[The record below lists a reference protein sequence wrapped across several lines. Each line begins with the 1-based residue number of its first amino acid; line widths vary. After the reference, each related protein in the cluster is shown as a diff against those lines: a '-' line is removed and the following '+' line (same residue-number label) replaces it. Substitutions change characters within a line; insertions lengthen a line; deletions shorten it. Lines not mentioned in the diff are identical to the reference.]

1 MKKYNLQKV
10 STKSIVIS
18 MIALFLA
25 VIAIVVEI
33 MAVHFNHS
41 GTGFYTLAVIEIVA
55 FVLFIAVISTKRS
68 GFFRILS
75 LILTV
80 VTSLAFF
87 INSLVEFSEFVSTFN
102 WMDAVYLVLALV
114 SLIASTLNFIYFLIA
129 KGEET
134 NRLERLSNFILI
146 IVISL
151 FALSVFSKEIVQAI
165 LLEDHFP
172 ELHIGLIL
180 LNLALLHLVRF
191 LSNDKVEEAVQPVE
205 IKEEKAEEEKENGGE
220 KQ

>member
-68 GFFRILS
+68 GFFRIIS

-87 INSLVEFSEFVSTFN
+87 ISSLVEFSEFVSTFN
-102 WMDAVYLVLALV
+102 WMDAVYLVLSLV
-114 SLIASTLNFIYFLIA
+114 SLIAATLNFIYFLIA

-165 LLEDHFP
+165 LLENHFP

>member
-18 MIALFLA
+18 MVALFLA

-55 FVLFIAVISTKRS
+55 FVLFIAVLSTKRN

-165 LLEDHFP
+165 LSKNHFP

-180 LNLALLHLVRF
+180 LNLALLHIVRF

>member
-25 VIAIVVEI
+25 VIAIVAEI

-55 FVLFIAVISTKRS
+55 FVLFIAVLSTKRS

-80 VTSLAFF
+80 VTALAFF

-146 IVISL
+146 VVL
-151 FALSVFSKEIVQAI
+151 GLYALSVFSKETVQAI
-165 LLEDHFP
+165 LADNHFP

-191 LSNDKVEEAVQPVE
+191 LSNDKVEEEVQPVE

>member
-55 FVLFIAVISTKRS
+55 FVLFIAVLSTKRS

-87 INSLVEFSEFVSTFN
+87 ISSLVEFSEFVSTFN

-165 LLEDHFP
+165 LLENHFP

>member
-41 GTGFYTLAVIEIVA
+41 GTGFYTLAVVEIVA
-55 FVLFIAVISTKRS
+55 FVLFIAVLSTKRS

-87 INSLVEFSEFVSTFN
+87 ISSLVEFSEFVSTFN

-165 LLEDHFP
+165 LLENHFP

>member
-55 FVLFIAVISTKRS
+55 FVLFIAVLSTKRS
-68 GFFRILS
+68 GFFRIIS

-87 INSLVEFSEFVSTFN
+87 ISSLVEFSEFVSTFN
-102 WMDAVYLVLALV
+102 WMDAVYLVLSLV
-114 SLIASTLNFIYFLIA
+114 SLIAATLNFIYFLIA

-165 LLEDHFP
+165 LLENHFP

-191 LSNDKVEEAVQPVE
+191 LSNDKVEEVVQPVE

>member
-165 LLEDHFP
+165 LLENHFP
-172 ELHIGLIL
+172 ELHVGLIL